1 MLGTYFGLEE
11 SLQTSFQITMATSW
25 ATINHQQSVL
35 ALWYPRKFCS
45 DFQCEGMFF
54 LCLIWINCKY
64 CIACLHY
71 IGYVECVQMFVYSS
85 VMRGCVYF
93 LVVAN
98 ICSSRWLQPL
108 RSPNEEWPRNL
119 HLRFLLLNLSIVQ
132 CLAMQELISSTQR
145 VLFLHFHNANPELF
159 SGKLLFVANLLP
171 LLFAVSSPSSVC
183 IFFCT

>member
-1 MLGTYFGLEE
+1 MFIN
-11 SLQTSFQITMATSW
+11 SL
-25 ATINHQQSVL
+25 L
-35 ALWYPRKFCS
+35 S
-45 DFQCEGMFF
+45 DFASITWTEDCWAHILGWKNLFNHNGKILGYNKSSAKCIGIMVSQRVLLRLSMPGYVF

-119 HLRFLLLNLSIVQ
+119 HLHFLLLNWYHTVPGYAGTHI
-132 CLAMQELISSTQR
+132 
-145 VLFLHFHNANPELF
+145 
-159 SGKLLFVANLLP
+159 
-171 LLFAVSSPSSVC
+171 
-183 IFFCT
+183 